1 MGDDARNGAARPRR
15 PPGRRDAVA
24 PRGPLATGPV
34 DACRTTRA
42 ARVRVLSGAS
52 PDPVHGA
59 VPLAGRRRRARPG
72 IPGPRGS
79 AACPPNALGPWRGGT
94 SGTAPGRARVAW
106 RRLAEVVDDHGR
118 RGPCRPRLRRPG
130 DRPPGR
136 RRGRRAAGRADPSD
150 RPALPRRAAGRHH
163 GHPRSPRRRPLPAR
177 PTDRDRPPRDPSPPA
192 RHGAHRHGRPLA
204 RRFDRGE
211 RDARG
216 QACRRRRQLRRRI
229 LPRRRRTR
237 SRASAHDHDRGRG
250 RQPGRVLRSPAQRWA
265 AGHARGR
272 AARLV
277 QRPLLPGL
285 PDRRSRLPRRAGH
298 HLARGGPRR
307 PTRLHA
313 GVPGAS
319 PARSPG
325 EQPAE
330 PPDGAPLPRRHRALR
345 SRRPRDGDAVNAVRP
360 CCSPDLPART
370 LVVLLAVT
378 IGVGVPAGGARA
390 ALPRL
395 EPCSTVPDAVCG
407 HVLVPLDRSRPDGD
421 RVAIGFAVYR
431 HADESRPAEGTIFV
445 TNGGPGGSATQ
456 AGRDY
461 ALSIYGAL
469 LDRRDLV
476 LIDYRGEGL
485 SAPIDCPWLQRGAI
499 DLYAAF
505 AACGE
510 RLGPRADLY
519 GSADVAEDVGAVRAA
534 LGVDRFDYHG
544 GSYAGADVQAY
555 AVRHPGR
562 LRSVVLDSPVA
573 ATGFDPWWTSRVT
586 ASARVVTRL
595 CRRSRTCRRDH
606 PHAAADL
613 AWLARRLHRQPVDG
627 TAADALG
634 EAHDLHVDEAALAEL
649 AQLDTGGFSAQTEL
663 AAAAGSLRR
672 GDALP
677 LLRLAAEGD

>member
-1 MGDDARNGAARPRR
+1 
-15 PPGRRDAVA
+15 
-24 PRGPLATGPV
+24 
-34 DACRTTRA
+34 
-42 ARVRVLSGAS
+42 
-52 PDPVHGA
+52 
-59 VPLAGRRRRARPG
+59 
-72 IPGPRGS
+72 
-79 AACPPNALGPWRGGT
+79 
-94 SGTAPGRARVAW
+94 
-106 RRLAEVVDDHGR
+106 
-118 RGPCRPRLRRPG
+118 
-130 DRPPGR
+130 
-136 RRGRRAAGRADPSD
+136 
-150 RPALPRRAAGRHH
+150 
-163 GHPRSPRRRPLPAR
+163 
-177 PTDRDRPPRDPSPPA
+177 
-192 RHGAHRHGRPLA
+192 
-204 RRFDRGE
+204 
-211 RDARG
+211 
-216 QACRRRRQLRRRI
+216 
-229 LPRRRRTR
+229 
-237 SRASAHDHDRGRG
+237 
-250 RQPGRVLRSPAQRWA
+250 
-265 AGHARGR
+265 
-272 AARLV
+272 
-277 QRPLLPGL
+277 
-285 PDRRSRLPRRAGH
+285 
-298 HLARGGPRR
+298 
-307 PTRLHA
+307 
-313 GVPGAS
+313 
-319 PARSPG
+319 
-325 EQPAE
+325 
-330 PPDGAPLPRRHRALR
+330 
-345 SRRPRDGDAVNAVRP
+345 VNAVRP
-360 CCSPDLPART
+360 CCRPDLPART

-519 GSADVAEDVGAVRAA
+519 GSADVAEDVEAVRAA

-677 LLRLAAEGD
+677 LLRLAAEGDRPFRDTAGGPDRTLFSSGLNAARPCTDRRFQWDPAAPFRMRLRQYEAARAALSPRRFAPFSVAAWTASPPQGQQPDPCIRWPAPSHRIAPGVPAGVTVRGVPALVLSGDLDTDVATEESLKVRRVFPAARVVHVLGSGHLTAAGFDGPCVQRVIRRFVVHLSPGSTGCTRTPAFAYPAVGRFPRTAAEARPASAIPGAGDESAASDRRIAATVVATVVDGIRRALIADAPNAHGRGLRGGVVRSDSDPSGPLVEMRGDRFAGDVAVSGHARVDLATGALVADVALSSPTVDGKVHVGGVLFRPGHHGLRVDGSIDGRRVVAGVPAG